1 MSVKTIS
8 PIEAHR
14 LVTEGGAVLVDVRE
28 RHEIAREHID
38 GAIELPLTGF
48 KHGDLGAVQGRK
60 AIFFCHSGGRTRMYA
75 GQIEAK
81 ASGVCEPYV
90 LGGGILSWRKAGF
103 PTVQG
108 SKPPGLFQRLFGRKP
123 AD

>member
-14 LVTEGGAVLVDVRE
+14 MVAQDGAVLVDVRE

-38 GAIELPLTGF
+38 GAIELPLTSF
-48 KHGDLGAVQGRK
+48 KHGDLADAQDRK

-81 ASGVCEPYV
+81 ARGVCEAYV
-90 LGGGILSWRKAGF
+90 LGGGILAWRKAGF

-108 SKPPGLFQRLFGRKP
+108 PRPPGLFQRLFGSKQEG
-123 AD
+123 

>member
-1 MSVKTIS
+1 MSLKTIS
-8 PIEAHR
+8 AIEAQRMIAHD
-14 LVTEGGAVLVDVRE
+14 GAVLVDVRE

-38 GAIELPLTGF
+38 GAIELPLTSF
-48 KHGDLGAVQGRK
+48 KTGDLKAAKGRK

-90 LGGGILSWRKAGF
+90 MGGGILAWRKAGF
-103 PTVQG
+103 GTVEG
-108 SKPPGLFQRLFGRKP
+108 PKPPSLFKRLFGGRSEG
-123 AD
+123 